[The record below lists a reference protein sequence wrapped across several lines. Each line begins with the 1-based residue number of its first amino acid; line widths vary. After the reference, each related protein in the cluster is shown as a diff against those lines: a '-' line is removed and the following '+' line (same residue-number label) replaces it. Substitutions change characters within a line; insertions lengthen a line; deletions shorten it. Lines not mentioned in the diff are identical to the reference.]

1 MLMHIHALDA
11 YRFKASLVH
20 RLDARVK
27 LVLAVGF
34 IVSTALTPDGAWL
47 AYALLAG
54 LMLSVIAA
62 ARLGVG
68 FVLRRSLVAL
78 PFALAAVTVMF
89 TTDGEALL
97 TVHVFGGDL
106 SITDAGLTRFVSVLL
121 KSWLSVQMA
130 VVLTAATSF
139 PDLLRA
145 MRSLHLPKVL
155 VAVIGFAYRYIFVIA
170 DEVARMMRAR
180 AARSGTLS
188 LSEDGALSGNRRSG
202 GSVFWR
208 ARVTGGMAGS
218 LFLRSIER
226 SERIYDAMVARGYDG
241 EVRVLRHP
249 TLQLGD
255 LLIALLFALVLALI
269 QLLARLI

>member
-1 MLMHIHALDA
+1 MHIHALDA
-11 YRFKASLVH
+11 YRSKVSFVH

-27 LVLAVGF
+27 LVLTAGF
-34 IVSTALTPDGAWL
+34 IISAALTPDGAWL

-54 LMLSVIAA
+54 LVLGVIAA
-62 ARLGVG
+62 SRLGVR
-68 FVLRRSLVAL
+68 FVLQRSLVAL
-78 PFALAAVTVMF
+78 PFALAAVTAIF
-89 TTDGEALL
+89 STSGQALL
-97 TVHVFGGDL
+97 TVHVFGGEL
-106 SITDAGLTRFVSVLL
+106 PITDAGLARFVSILL
-121 KSWLSVQMA
+121 KSWLSVQIA
-130 VVLTAATSF
+130 VVLTASTPF

-145 MRSLHLPKVL
+145 MRSLRLPKVL

-180 AARSGTLS
+180 AARSGVLS
-188 LSEDGALSGNRRSG
+188 LSKGGARSVNKPG

-255 LLIALLFALVLALI
+255 VLVALIFALVLALI
-269 QLLARLI
+269 QLLARL